1 MVRRDLDSGTPL
13 SDLLVH
19 EAYSALVDGR
29 LRWAGGMYDA
39 SAYIGVTRISG
50 DSTAILRQQLSSRR
64 YWQRPDAQHV
74 HLDPT
79 RRAMSGN
86 QMGINHSKLSGKH
99 WLWDI
104 DYWQESPGL
113 EPNDMGAFGAV
124 DERGLVAQ
132 IRYRETE
139 PGSWYRTYLFGLG
152 TESLWNYDGDRT
164 VASTHLWGNATF
176 HNFWRVFAETWYG
189 PRTMSDAL
197 TRGGPLMGRP
207 GRKGVEIELQN
218 RAGARNGFGVEAEF
232 ERDDAG
238 GWSRELEFSFSFRPG
253 VRWEMTFDPSWER
266 WEDPRQF
273 VTSVAGDRPGTFG
286 RRYVFAY
293 VDRSEVAARFRLN
306 YTVTPNL
313 TLETYAEPFASS
325 GTFHDLGELP
335 APRSHEL
342 LSYGSD
348 AGTTITRNPNG
359 LHTVTAGAETFT
371 IGPRDFNVRSF
382 RSNAVVRWEWRPGS
396 TMYLVWQQDRSARR
410 DVRLV
415 RPGDLF
421 DALGAPGDNFLAL
434 KVSYWIP
441 VR

>member
-1 MVRRDLDSGTPL
+1 MEPR
-13 SDLLVH
+13 
-19 EAYSALVDGR
+19 
-29 LRWAGGMYDA
+29 AG
-39 SAYIGVTRISG
+39 V
-50 DSTAILRQQLSSRR
+50 QLFL
-64 YWQRPDAQHV
+64 PA
-74 HLDPT
+74 
-79 RRAMSGN
+79 
-86 QMGINHSKLSGKH
+86 
-99 WLWDI
+99 
-104 DYWQESPGL
+104 
-113 EPNDMGAFGAV
+113 
-124 DERGLVAQ
+124 
-132 IRYRETE
+132 
-139 PGSWYRTYLFGLG
+139 
-152 TESLWNYDGDRT
+152 
-164 VASTHLWGNATF
+164 
-176 HNFWRVFAETWYG
+176 
-189 PRTMSDAL
+189 
-197 TRGGPLMGRP
+197 GRP
-207 GRKGVEIELQN
+207 LG
-218 RAGARNGFGVEAEF
+218 
-232 ERDDAG
+232 DD
-238 GWSRELEFSFSFRPG
+238 
-253 VRWEMTFDPSWER
+253 V
-266 WEDPRQF
+266 
-273 VTSVAGDRPGTFG
+273 
-286 RRYVFAY
+286 
-293 VDRSEVAARFRLN
+293 RSELGAARFRLN